1 MKKKLI
7 FLFQIIFIYIL
18 FLSISFADLQ
28 KNLINKITATKTLSF
43 NFKQNIAE
51 KVEFGNCYIKYPLLM
66 KCIYQNLKQKSV
78 ISNGK
83 TVAII
88 KKKYKKIYYYPIR
101 TTPLF
106 IILKKKLIFLFQ
118 IIFIYILFLSISFA
132 DLQKN
137 LINKITATKTLSFN
151 FKQNIAEKVEFGN
164 CYIKYPLLMK
174 CIYQNLKQKSVIS
187 NGKTVAIIKKKYKK
201 IYYYPIRTTP
211 LFIILKKEKIL
222 HLIRNNKPTKIDS
235 SIIEFEL
242 NEKKSNKLKIL
253 FDKNSLEFKGWKTK
267 DAYSNDVTFIIYDL
281 KTNEIIEDEF
291 FKIPKEED
299 L

>member
-88 KKKYKKIYYYPIR
+88 KKKYKKIYYYPIK

-106 IILKKKLIFLFQ
+106 IIL
-118 IIFIYILFLSISFA
+118 
-132 DLQKN
+132 
-137 LINKITATKTLSFN
+137 
-151 FKQNIAEKVEFGN
+151 
-164 CYIKYPLLMK
+164 
-174 CIYQNLKQKSVIS
+174 QKS
-187 NGKTVAIIKKKYKK
+187 
-201 IYYYPIRTTP
+201 
-211 LFIILKKEKIL
+211 KIL
-222 HLIRNNKPTKIDS
+222 NLVRNNRPTKINS
-235 SIIEFEL
+235 NLIEFEFI
-242 NEKKSNKLKIL
+242 EKKSNKLKIF
-253 FDKNSLEFKGWKTK
+253 FDKTTLEFKGWETK
-267 DAYSNDVTFIIYDL
+267 DAYSNNVSFTILDL
-281 KTNEIIEDEF
+281 KTNKIIDDEF
-291 FKIPKEED
+291 FRIPNEED

>member
-1 MKKKLI
+1 MVPHT
-7 FLFQIIFIYIL
+7 FL
-18 FLSISFADLQ
+18 
-28 KNLINKITATKTLSF
+28 
-43 NFKQNIAE
+43 
-51 KVEFGNCYIKYPLLM
+51 VP
-66 KCIYQNLKQKSV
+66 V
-78 ISNGK
+78 
-83 TVAII
+83 
-88 KKKYKKIYYYPIR
+88 
-101 TTPLF
+101 
-106 IILKKKLIFLFQ
+106 
-118 IIFIYILFLSISFA
+118 
-132 DLQKN
+132 
-137 LINKITATKTLSFN
+137 NKITATKTLSFN

-242 NEKKSNKLKIL
+242 NEKKSNKLKIF

-267 DAYSNDVTFIIYDL
+267 DAYSNDVSFIIYDL

-291 FKIPKEED
+291 FEIPKEED

>member
-1 MKKKLI
+1 M
-7 FLFQIIFIYIL
+7 
-18 FLSISFADLQ
+18 
-28 KNLINKITATKTLSF
+28 
-43 NFKQNIAE
+43 
-51 KVEFGNCYIKYPLLM
+51 
-66 KCIYQNLKQKSV
+66 
-78 ISNGK
+78 
-83 TVAII
+83 
-88 KKKYKKIYYYPIR
+88 
-101 TTPLF
+101 
-106 IILKKKLIFLFQ
+106 KKKLIFLFQ

-222 HLIRNNKPTKIDS
+222 HLIRNNKPTKINS
-235 SIIEFEL
+235 SLIEFEFID
-242 NEKKSNKLKIL
+242 KKTNKIKIF
-253 FDKNSLEFKGWKTK
+253 FDKNSLEFKGWETK
-267 DAYSNDVTFIIYDL
+267 DSYSNNVSFTINNL
-281 KTNEIIEDEF
+281 KTNNQIIDDF